1 MLRPPRGQWWQG
13 EGGAGMGPGT
23 GAGTVMISTVES
35 VVTFADLALSD
46 FTSEEL
52 QTFQAD
58 FKEQMAAEA
67 GVGTS
72 FVSIES
78 VSEGSLAVQSTVTFN
93 EAKTADGEQDT
104 FASTLESSPAGIFT
118 FSGWDEYGAITS
130 EGVGQRWQGE
140 GGAGMGP
147 GTGAGTVMISTV
159 ESVVTFADLALSDF
173 TSEELQT
180 FQADFKEQM
189 AAEAGVGTSFV
200 SIESVSEGSLAVQST
215 VTFNEAKTADG
226 EQDTFASTL
235 ESSPADI
242 FTFSGWDA
250 YGAIT
255 SEGVVTSTAA
265 QSSPQSDTPTGSP
278 TRAPTVPSTRA
289 PTGSSTSPPKD
300 SPTRAPTGSPSHAA
314 AWTHSPTIPPSVS
327 PTTRTPTTRA
337 PTGLPPPPPWFFT
350 ASPPPCC
357 PPMPR
362 PPRPPPPP
370 TLVVAAIEYDI
381 LEPEYEEALDEEA
394 PVITLL
400 GEAYAEV
407 EQFQA
412 YVDAGAE
419 AKDEVDGLLAHVVTG
434 LDAIDTSKVSK
445 EPYLVDYTA
454 QDAAGNLASPV
465 TRMVAVVTPCPA
477 PSFLCEDQSIESQE
491 VVCATC
497 TTTSTTDAGGVDTAA
512 EECICLT
519 IIEVEDSGVHLEE
532 YVPPMDTTPPV
543 IELRPGDESILAITN
558 DGLVLRIHQVMLF
571 TEFEDPGV
579 DAYDD
584 MDGNLTSQV
593 VVRGS
598 ATVNT
603 DVVTLEDAPYVL
615 SYTVSDAAGN
625 AAQEVRRRVYVYNPC
640 DAGELPTCNN
650 TACTEGGLCANA
662 EIPLETNDVE
672 EEEPSPPTVALIGQQ
687 SIDVEMGAGYSKC
700 PEGVG
705 LDVVCDR
712 GATAVD
718 EVEGDI
724 TTAVLA
730 CSPDGVSYKF
740 SKKGV
745 QACGVDTHVPGL
757 YQVLFEVFTSHGTHG
772 SATRNVTVRKTCPT
786 GETLCRDQISCSE
799 AGTCLQDL
807 ESAQVEEVVGNTP
820 PAIALVT
827 SEYLLA
833 VVEIRQHSEYT
844 ACTPGAPSNHDTTC
858 EEGATASDEEDGDL
872 TARVLACPPSSCLA
886 SGCAGHEFATKG
898 VAACLDTS
906 AEVGTVFEIEFLVF
920 DSNVPAANAS
930 VANVSLAPCASYS
943 TRVWCYAVAWDE
955 VDGDVTATLEVALL
969 NGTSGAECAF
979 TDVSE
984 GQCRPATYYY
994 EYAVAD
1000 EASNSATRVLTVVVT
1015 EQADVSSSL
1024 RLASSAAAQGEAE
1037 AEAAMLM
1044 DPGSPEA
1051 AAFQSG
1057 IATMLADSTSS
1068 DGGLEVAPA
1077 DVNITRAVVAT
1088 AANNSTFELL
1098 VSFTVVS
1105 KVAVPPTIAPSA
1117 APLTAMPAATERSA
1131 APTSP
1136 PIAVLT
1142 TVPTAG
1148 PALAVATT
1156 APTEELSSVEVR
1168 ALEVEQAL
1176 VASANSSAAGG
1187 ASLAGYLA
1195 AAAAELNASLSTE
1208 VEALSNVTTQQV
1220 TVDVDELA
1228 AYTAMMSSILED
1240 MSESLSDTLVT
1251 AEAVEVA
1258 VAEHAEGPDPDTQLS
1273 RQKEGW
1279 STGYD
1284 VESSNIQTFSD
1295 SLAQA
1300 MANAEALRALQA
1312 DLELAANSALQAS
1325 AQDGNALEF
1334 SVIQTSENAS
1344 SPQTH
1349 DASSTLSLASD
1360 NECAEAATVRARASI
1375 LPPHPITPACPQHWP
1390 LLPSSQLYAAV
1401 RMRPAAGSSHCAPPF
1416 KSWISTCCLPHPAS
1430 SDLCNDSE
1438 ELQIRWLLSSEIPP
1452 PPPVPPPLPPPQPSP
1467 AAPLASSAA
1476 RRLLGRQKS
1485 GAGTSS
1491 EDREDGALDVVDVD
1505 DFELANLRYYR
1516 AVQENRHYTVSRT
1529 NQVLAGLVLTAKR
1542 RSKYNGSTECSER
1555 FSNLGFGPRGNFCYR
1570 NELDLEPYGY
1580 DASLNINSDRYNP
1593 GLEGL
1598 QEDYYGPESVAYNA
1612 YDEPRYRPFMPV
1624 GEGKH
1629 ALGTTPAIFLSQVSA
1644 DSARS
1649 LSLFLENSG
1658 FLSEDTQEVAASM
1671 LLYNA
1676 PARVLAYTRATFGF
1690 SPGGAY
1696 EITSEVTP
1704 MDEEFW
1710 EPWRD
1715 IPKAMCLSIW
1725 AVGVVVMWT
1734 HDMRG
1739 YDAKRRELK
1748 LSHAAA
1754 LRGSLML
1761 QHGTSTLPFLALLWY
1776 LGILLRQSTFYM
1788 LDTYEVYHDSYALAN
1803 PLLGTRKN
1811 GSEELR
1817 MWELEPDTAD
1827 FNYLSANLKISQMV
1841 AQAQHLYWVLQMFGL
1856 FLALMNIF
1864 RLMAFHSYLAIMSNI
1879 WEHAGSHLGHFAAT
1893 LVFSLTGYAGVLTI
1907 VLGEHCEE
1915 LSTFVDAYSYLLD
1928 AFSQQH
1934 LESCLPEGLVV
1945 GPMRRAVMNG
1955 LGFTFTL
1962 HIIFTTYNVLLSVF
1976 VDAIKIQREMNQGT
1990 PSAFVELASFAR
2002 SHLRG
2007 RCVAYPG
2014 DRAVLRLLA
2023 AAQAHAQRTSPAALA
2038 VLNSEPATAPGKR
2051 EVGEMA
2057 PATEGPKEAHPGRL
2071 APVEEQVAVD
2081 MAPGVHA
2088 LGMNIECEELV
2099 ELLRALVAHPKA
2111 EVACIHVALE
2121 LGIMRL
2127 DDVLGPGLPSANI
2140 LQERVPDG
2148 LAGCLMRSPVA
2159 RCKLS
2164 ASHPRLTT
2172 KRTAKKAPS
2181 AALRRLS
2188 KAAQDLRRAHTAA
2201 LQAQQLRT
2209 RRLQGSLAQ
2218 LSAQRSLQAVG
2229 LRLGEL
2235 HTGAPQHRPHGNH
2248 WEALFPLGSQLEALL
2263 AEEEIQRCARFSLI
2277 GLLERASS
2285 GARNSPSTRAAA
2297 RLPVSATPPM
2307 PATPAGPHLPAAT
2320 PGGASRRG
2328 DPLAVDKVEM
2338 DLTARQWTAALIASA
2353 GPQKATVLALQPD
2366 AAEEE
2371 PGADTRWESSSSL
2384 GSASSGSRK
2393 SFHALLDLE
2402 KRERQARVAM
2412 AQAAGHHQRAQAA
2425 PPKEAVACVD
2435 ASCPM
2440 PDGLMS
2446 SEVGIFSAP
2455 SNSLAHGGPSGP
2467 VSDHLTSSRMKLPSV
2482 LASRACANSS
2492 GPVSDHPMSSPAE
2505 FPSAPASTAR
2515 VPILVPYHQMS
2526 SQMNPPAMPARVA
2539 AGEPTAPAPESLAA
2553 SQMEPPPNAWDLAGS
2568 SSDSDCDSE
2577 SDSVSSTENDE
2588 APYTHAATVPTT
2600 QPLLATGVRTFVAG
2614 LQSASARHLAGLLG
2628 HTRAAVAPRDPA
2640 PDERPEQSELQA
2652 RRHPQTPAQATAGRS
2667 QGGLTPLLPWSQFSA
2682 MAPLTEPHTGTGD
2695 TGMPMGDVDMP
2706 AATPPATDD
2715 ISSPGVPGHA
2725 AAAAGGS
2732 QGTVL
2737 QGRSDDA
2744 NGCQRRQ
2751 VSRARHLL
2759 KVDTSDAATDQPEK
2773 PPLSIGGER
2782 SWPQHL
2788 QQEQAPSHIE
2798 TAELLGDHDPSAPP
2812 SLAPFEIPSEWG
2824 EANTGS
2830 SLDEPASTVT
2840 GTAISRAAD
2849 PSDAVADARERPFS
2863 AFDSGVLRPHV
2874 SLEGSARQQ
2883 QRQPVAVAG
2892 TNMSSLHTAVRSSG
2906 LSGARPRSGASGA
2919 HGDARVSAEAM
2930 SLGSEAI
2937 GADSSE
2943 AERDGQEPQHGISG
2957 FWQLGQRPKV
2967 PQRVPSL
2974 KEEQGTEPI
2983 PIPEFETSADLSKI
2997 DAPKP
3002 SSSQLFHPQKL
3013 AEYSEAEADTP
3024 EAAPGLDSILSS
3036 SWRPKRTLEPTHSYA
3051 APQQGEGARTYS
3063 PSSAGSERKFARL
3076 PGDELVSSIGTSRYA
3091 RGAVADYSEAEA
3103 DTPEAAPGLDS
3114 ILSSSWRPKR
3124 TLEPTHSYAE
3134 PQQGEGIRMHSPSSA
3149 GSEWKFAR
3157 LPGDELVSSIGTSRY
3172 ARGAVADYSEAEADA
3187 PEALEGF
3194 IPV

>member
-1 MLRPPRGQWWQG
+1 MNPPAMPARVAAG
-13 EGGAGMGPGT
+13 EPTAP
-23 GAGTVMISTVES
+23 APES
-35 VVTFADLALSD
+35 LAASQMEPPPNAWDLAGSSSD
-46 FTSEEL
+46 SDCDSESDSVSSTENDEAPYTHAATVPTTQPLLATGVRTFVAGLQSASARHLAGLLGHTRAAVAPRDPAPDERPEQSEL
-52 QTFQAD
+52 QARRHPQTPAQAT
-58 FKEQMAAEA
+58 A
-67 GVGTS
+67 G
-72 FVSIES
+72 
-78 VSEGSLAVQSTVTFN
+78 
-93 EAKTADGEQDT
+93 
-104 FASTLESSPAGIFT
+104 
-118 FSGWDEYGAITS
+118 
-130 EGVGQRWQGE
+130 R
-140 GGAGMGP
+140 
-147 GTGAGTVMISTV
+147 
-159 ESVVTFADLALSDF
+159 
-173 TSEELQT
+173 
-180 FQADFKEQM
+180 
-189 AAEAGVGTSFV
+189 
-200 SIESVSEGSLAVQST
+200 
-215 VTFNEAKTADG
+215 
-226 EQDTFASTL
+226 
-235 ESSPADI
+235 
-242 FTFSGWDA
+242 
-250 YGAIT
+250 
-255 SEGVVTSTAA
+255 
-265 QSSPQSDTPTGSP
+265 
-278 TRAPTVPSTRA
+278 
-289 PTGSSTSPPKD
+289 
-300 SPTRAPTGSPSHAA
+300 
-314 AWTHSPTIPPSVS
+314 
-327 PTTRTPTTRA
+327 
-337 PTGLPPPPPWFFT
+337 
-350 ASPPPCC
+350 
-357 PPMPR
+357 
-362 PPRPPPPP
+362 
-370 TLVVAAIEYDI
+370 
-381 LEPEYEEALDEEA
+381 
-394 PVITLL
+394 
-400 GEAYAEV
+400 
-407 EQFQA
+407 
-412 YVDAGAE
+412 
-419 AKDEVDGLLAHVVTG
+419 
-434 LDAIDTSKVSK
+434 
-445 EPYLVDYTA
+445 
-454 QDAAGNLASPV
+454 
-465 TRMVAVVTPCPA
+465 
-477 PSFLCEDQSIESQE
+477 SQ
-491 VVCATC
+491 
-497 TTTSTTDAGGVDTAA
+497 
-512 EECICLT
+512 
-519 IIEVEDSGVHLEE
+519 
-532 YVPPMDTTPPV
+532 
-543 IELRPGDESILAITN
+543 
-558 DGLVLRIHQVMLF
+558 
-571 TEFEDPGV
+571 
-579 DAYDD
+579 
-584 MDGNLTSQV
+584 
-593 VVRGS
+593 
-598 ATVNT
+598 
-603 DVVTLEDAPYVL
+603 
-615 SYTVSDAAGN
+615 
-625 AAQEVRRRVYVYNPC
+625 
-640 DAGELPTCNN
+640 
-650 TACTEGGLCANA
+650 GGLT
-662 EIPLETNDVE
+662 PLL
-672 EEEPSPPTVALIGQQ
+672 PWSQ
-687 SIDVEMGAGYSKC
+687 
-700 PEGVG
+700 
-705 LDVVCDR
+705 
-712 GATAVD
+712 
-718 EVEGDI
+718 
-724 TTAVLA
+724 
-730 CSPDGVSYKF
+730 F
-740 SKKGV
+740 S
-745 QACGVDTHVPGL
+745 
-757 YQVLFEVFTSHGTHG
+757 
-772 SATRNVTVRKTCPT
+772 
-786 GETLCRDQISCSE
+786 
-799 AGTCLQDL
+799 
-807 ESAQVEEVVGNTP
+807 
-820 PAIALVT
+820 
-827 SEYLLA
+827 
-833 VVEIRQHSEYT
+833 
-844 ACTPGAPSNHDTTC
+844 
-858 EEGATASDEEDGDL
+858 
-872 TARVLACPPSSCLA
+872 
-886 SGCAGHEFATKG
+886 
-898 VAACLDTS
+898 
-906 AEVGTVFEIEFLVF
+906 
-920 DSNVPAANAS
+920 
-930 VANVSLAPCASYS
+930 
-943 TRVWCYAVAWDE
+943 
-955 VDGDVTATLEVALL
+955 
-969 NGTSGAECAF
+969 
-979 TDVSE
+979 
-984 GQCRPATYYY
+984 
-994 EYAVAD
+994 
-1000 EASNSATRVLTVVVT
+1000 
-1015 EQADVSSSL
+1015 
-1024 RLASSAAAQGEAE
+1024 
-1037 AEAAMLM
+1037 AM
-1044 DPGSPEA
+1044 
-1051 AAFQSG
+1051 
-1057 IATMLADSTSS
+1057 
-1068 DGGLEVAPA
+1068 
-1077 DVNITRAVVAT
+1077 
-1088 AANNSTFELL
+1088 
-1098 VSFTVVS
+1098 
-1105 KVAVPPTIAPSA
+1105 
-1117 APLTAMPAATERSA
+1117 APLTEPHTGTGDTGMPMGDVDMPAATPPATDDISSPGVPGHAAAAAGGSQGTVLQGRSDDANGCQRRQVSRARHLLKVDTSDAATDQPEKPPLSIGGERSWPQHLQQEQAPSHIETAELLGDHDPSAPPSLAPFEIPSEWGEANTGSSLDEPASTVTGTAISRAADPSDAVADARERPFSAFDSGVLRPHVSLEGSARQQQRQPVAVAGTNMSSLHTAVRSSGLSGARPRSGASGAHGDARVSAEAMSLGSEAIGADSSEAERDGQEPQHGISGFWQLGQRPKVPQRVPSLKEEQGTEPIPIPEFETSADLSKIDAPKPSSSQLFHPQKLAEYSEAEADTPEA
-1131 APTSP
+1131 APGLDS
-1136 PIAVLT
+1136 ILSSR
-1142 TVPTAG
+1142 

-1360 NECAEAATVRARASI
+1360 NECAEAAT
-1375 LPPHPITPACPQHWP
+1375 
-1390 LLPSSQLYAAV
+1390 
-1401 RMRPAAGSSHCAPPF
+1401 
-1416 KSWISTCCLPHPAS
+1416 
-1430 SDLCNDSE
+1430 E

-1529 NQVLAGLVLTAKR
+1529 NQVGAHREAQR
-1542 RSKYNGSTECSER
+1542 KY
-1555 FSNLGFGPRGNFCYR
+1555 
-1570 NELDLEPYGY
+1570 ELDLEPYGY

-2446 SEVGIFSAP
+2446 SEV
-2455 SNSLAHGGPSGP
+2455 
-2467 VSDHLTSSRMKLPSV
+2467 
-2482 LASRACANSS
+2482 
-2492 GPVSDHPMSSPAE
+2492 
-2505 FPSAPASTAR
+2505 
-2515 VPILVPYHQMS
+2515 
-2526 SQMNPPAMPARVA
+2526 
-2539 AGEPTAPAPESLAA
+2539 
-2553 SQMEPPPNAWDLAGS
+2553 
-2568 SSDSDCDSE
+2568 
-2577 SDSVSSTENDE
+2577 
-2588 APYTHAATVPTT
+2588 
-2600 QPLLATGVRTFVAG
+2600 
-2614 LQSASARHLAGLLG
+2614 LAGLVL
-2628 HTRAAVAPRDPA
+2628 TAK
-2640 PDERPEQSELQA
+2640 
-2652 RRHPQTPAQATAGRS
+2652 RRSKYNGS
-2667 QGGLTPLLPWSQFSA
+2667 
-2682 MAPLTEPHTGTGD
+2682 TE
-2695 TGMPMGDVDMP
+2695 
-2706 AATPPATDD
+2706 
-2715 ISSPGVPGHA
+2715 
-2725 AAAAGGS
+2725 
-2732 QGTVL
+2732 
-2737 QGRSDDA
+2737 
-2744 NGCQRRQ
+2744 C
-2751 VSRARHLL
+2751 
-2759 KVDTSDAATDQPEK
+2759 
-2773 PPLSIGGER
+2773 
-2782 SWPQHL
+2782 
-2788 QQEQAPSHIE
+2788 
-2798 TAELLGDHDPSAPP
+2798 
-2812 SLAPFEIPSEWG
+2812 
-2824 EANTGS
+2824 
-2830 SLDEPASTVT
+2830 
-2840 GTAISRAAD
+2840 
-2849 PSDAVADARERPFS
+2849 
-2863 AFDSGVLRPHV
+2863 
-2874 SLEGSARQQ
+2874 
-2883 QRQPVAVAG
+2883 
-2892 TNMSSLHTAVRSSG
+2892 
-2906 LSGARPRSGASGA
+2906 
-2919 HGDARVSAEAM
+2919 
-2930 SLGSEAI
+2930 
-2937 GADSSE
+2937 
-2943 AERDGQEPQHGISG
+2943 
-2957 FWQLGQRPKV
+2957 
-2967 PQRVPSL
+2967 
-2974 KEEQGTEPI
+2974 
-2983 PIPEFETSADLSKI
+2983 
-2997 DAPKP
+2997 
-3002 SSSQLFHPQKL
+3002 
-3013 AEYSEAEADTP
+3013 
-3024 EAAPGLDSILSS
+3024 
-3036 SWRPKRTLEPTHSYA
+3036 
-3051 APQQGEGARTYS
+3051 
-3063 PSSAGSERKFARL
+3063 SERFSNL
-3076 PGDELVSSIGTSRYA
+3076 GFGP
-3091 RGAVADYSEAEA
+3091 RGNFCYRS
-3103 DTPEAAPGLDS
+3103 LDS